1 MDRKL
6 VHVGIAVKSL
16 ADSVSVYKKL
26 FPQDD
31 VRIEDVA
38 DQRVKVAFFRTGA
51 CSVELT
57 EATDPQSPIGKFI
70 ARRGE
75 GVHHLSFEVDDLQA
89 ELDRLRGEG
98 FRLIDEQPR
107 MGAGGYRIAFLHP
120 ASTSGV
126 LIELSEKAAKG

>member
-57 EATDPQSPIGKFI
+57 EATDPHSPIGKFI

>member
-120 ASTSGV
+120 ASTNGV

>member
-6 VHVGIAVKSL
+6 VHVGIAVRSL
-16 ADSVSVYKKL
+16 ADSIPIYKKL

-31 VRIEDVA
+31 VRTEEVA
-38 DQRVKVAFFRTGA
+38 DQGVNVAFFRTGS

-57 EATDPQSPIGKFI
+57 EATDPQSPIGRFL

-75 GVHHLSFEVDDLQA
+75 GVHHLSFEVDDLQG

-98 FRLIDEQPR
+98 FRLIDEKPR

-120 ASTSGV
+120 SSTNGV
-126 LIELSEKAAKG
+126 LIELSEKAEKR